1 MERFGYIVADPC
13 SGCDYL
19 QIHNILYDNILE
31 CIENAR
37 LHKNSVDPSKIMY
50 FTILSNT
57 DIVQFLHDT
66 QTEEKRFGFCQLT
79 KYNSAEKYNVYS
91 SHKILFETI
100 VDSILATKE
109 QKTIILPTT
118 IQDAEFE
125 VYTDGSRI
133 DNETGLAVCIFQQD
147 NNISNFLFKLNS
159 YNFVF
164 QAELEAIHFA
174 CNWALQNNSK
184 INIHADSLSSIL
196 AIQSAN
202 SRSGFVYT
210 VEQDIFKAKHLV
222 GLSWLKAHVG
232 IPGNEWADQQAKS
245 SIISGVEKF
254 IPALTHFLSEPSNNK
269 S

>member
-100 VDSILATKE
+100 VDSILATKGVSWNDIPE
-109 QKTIILPTT
+109 CPN
-118 IQDAEFE
+118 FE
-125 VYTDGSRI
+125 AKFGYFRLLCDDEI
-133 DNETGLAVCIFQQD
+133 
-147 NNISNFLFKLNS
+147 
-159 YNFVF
+159 VF
-164 QAELEAIHFA
+164 YLH
-174 CNWALQNNSK
+174 CL
-184 INIHADSLSSIL
+184 
-196 AIQSAN
+196 
-202 SRSGFVYT
+202 
-210 VEQDIFKAKHLV
+210 
-222 GLSWLKAHVG
+222 
-232 IPGNEWADQQAKS
+232 
-245 SIISGVEKF
+245 
-254 IPALTHFLSEPSNNK
+254 
-269 S
+269 

>member
-37 LHKNSVDPSKIMY
+37 LHKNSEDPSKIMY

-100 VDSILATKE
+100 VDSILATKGVSWNDIPE
-109 QKTIILPTT
+109 CPN
-118 IQDAEFE
+118 FE
-125 VYTDGSRI
+125 AKFGYFRLLCDDEI
-133 DNETGLAVCIFQQD
+133 
-147 NNISNFLFKLNS
+147 
-159 YNFVF
+159 VF
-164 QAELEAIHFA
+164 YLH
-174 CNWALQNNSK
+174 CL
-184 INIHADSLSSIL
+184 
-196 AIQSAN
+196 
-202 SRSGFVYT
+202 
-210 VEQDIFKAKHLV
+210 
-222 GLSWLKAHVG
+222 
-232 IPGNEWADQQAKS
+232 
-245 SIISGVEKF
+245 
-254 IPALTHFLSEPSNNK
+254 
-269 S
+269 

>member
-109 QKTIILPTT
+109 VHQ
-118 IQDAEFE
+118 
-125 VYTDGSRI
+125 S
-133 DNETGLAVCIFQQD
+133 NETL
-147 NNISNFLFKLNS
+147 K
-159 YNFVF
+159 
-164 QAELEAIHFA
+164 EREP
-174 CNWALQNNSK
+174 
-184 INIHADSLSSIL
+184 
-196 AIQSAN
+196 
-202 SRSGFVYT
+202 T
-210 VEQDIFKAKHLV
+210 VEQFRHSLKKTVKGENDILNQDSPENEIFRWSILYHSLRPNNASSTETQVVIFLYDCELIFTSRSRRPRRIRDQHSLRSA
-222 GLSWLKAHVG
+222 LPLP
-232 IPGNEWADQQAKS
+232 PGCFEAISHYSFQFQILHEDQWNR
-245 SIISGVEKF
+245 
-254 IPALTHFLSEPSNNK
+254 P
-269 S
+269 